1 MYKTL
6 FLDIISEENQGPRC
20 SFEVDVQKNVKE
32 AFVMFIN
39 LWNTGETSIVTA
51 AQSLRGFQLQVSPA
65 LRTLKI
71 IFISGYEIKTQDFLQ
86 NKVFVI
92 LFVKTKYP

>member
-1 MYKTL
+1 
-6 FLDIISEENQGPRC
+6 
-20 SFEVDVQKNVKE
+20 
-32 AFVMFIN
+32 MFIN

-51 AQSLRGFQLQVSPA
+51 AQSLHGFQLQVSPA

-86 NKVFVI
+86 NKVFVV
-92 LFVKTKYP
+92 LFVKTKYPQVVLNRVSQ